1 MGKSRNHQS
10 RRKTPWE
17 GHDTLTPTQHFLSER
32 YEIQYKERHP
42 RLTETGEAA
51 LINTI
56 IAETCPYCQHDGISR
71 FGQTGN
77 GIQRY
82 RCKGCGKTFTPITG
96 TIFDSHKISIS
107 EWMEYCLNIFRYVS
121 INADSW
127 NNRNAFTTSRYWL
140 EKLFLVFEHYTE
152 DIILDGRVWF
162 DETFYTVR
170 SDDIQV
176 KEDGTKPRGISKNQ
190 LCIGVA
196 CTKNRIL
203 CLLEGTGQPT
213 ARKAQMT
220 FGSHITEGS
229 TLVHDEGKAHGMLIE
244 KLHLI
249 SESYD
254 SSEIKK
260 LPDKDNPLNRVNEV
274 HARLKNFLHTHT
286 SFDRDTLQGYLN
298 LFSFTMNPPAEH
310 LEKVEILQ
318 NLALN
323 TRKTLRY
330 RSFYRME

>member
-1 MGKSRNHQS
+1 MTKSRNHQS
-10 RRKTPWE
+10 RGKTPWD

-32 YEIQYKERHP
+32 YETEYKERHP
-42 RLTETGEAA
+42 KLTETGEAV
-51 LINTI
+51 LINAVI
-56 IAETCPYCQHDGISR
+56 PETCPYCQHDGINR

-82 RCKGCGKTFTPITG
+82 RCKGCEKTFTPITG

-107 EWMEYCLNIFRYVS
+107 EWMEYCMNIFRYVS
-121 INADSW
+121 ISADSW
-127 NNRNAFTTSRYWL
+127 NSRNAFTTSRYWL
-140 EKLFLVFEHYTE
+140 EKLFLVLEHYPE
-152 DIILDGRVWF
+152 DIILGGRVWF

-176 KEDGTKPRGISKNQ
+176 KGDGKKPRGLSKNQ
-190 LCIGVA
+190 LFIGVA

-203 CLLEGTGQPT
+203 CLLEGAGQPT
-213 ARKAQMT
+213 ARKVHMS
-220 FGSHITEGS
+220 FGGHIAEGS
-229 TLVHDEGKAHGMLIE
+229 ILVHDGGEAHGMLIE

-249 SESYD
+249 SESYN

-260 LPDKDNPLNRVNEV
+260 LSDKDNPLNRVNGV
-274 HARLKNFLHTHT
+274 HARLKNFLHAHT
-286 SFDRDTLQGYLN
+286 GFDRETLQGYLN
-298 LFSFTMNPPAEH
+298 LFSFAMNPPTDH
-310 LEKVEILQ
+310 LEKVEVLL

-330 RSFYRME
+330 RSFYHME